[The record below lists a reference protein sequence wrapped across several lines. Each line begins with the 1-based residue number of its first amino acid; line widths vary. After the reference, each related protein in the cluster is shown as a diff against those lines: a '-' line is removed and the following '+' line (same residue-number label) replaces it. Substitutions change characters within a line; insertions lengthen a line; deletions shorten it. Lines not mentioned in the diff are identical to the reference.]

1 MNNSFWDLFHE
12 FYFWAAF
19 MGWMIAQSIKI
30 LIALIKT
37 KKFDCRYYMS
47 TGGMPSAH
55 SAAVTALATA
65 VGLGA
70 GWDQPVTIVAILFA
84 MITMFDASTVRK
96 AAGEQAKIINEMV
109 EQLFSKHKISEGK
122 LKELLGHTRLEVF
135 MGMILGII
143 VAILVYSISLDIQN
157 KPQDENS
164 YIDKAKSMIHSLK
177 ENEISS

>member
-19 MGWMIAQSIKI
+19 LGWMTAQSIKI
-30 LIALIKT
+30 LIALVKT

-55 SAAVTALATA
+55 SASVSALATA

-109 EQLFSKHKISEGK
+109 EQLFSQHKVSEGK

-143 VAILVYSISLDIQN
+143 VAMLVYTVSINIEN
-157 KPQDENS
+157 KPENEKS
-164 YIDKAKSMIHSLK
+164 YINKAKSMIHSLK
-177 ENEISS
+177 ANETSS

>member
-1 MNNSFWDLFHE
+1 MSNSFWDLFHE
-12 FYFWAAF
+12 FYFWSAF
-19 MGWMIAQSIKI
+19 FGWMTAQSIKI

-55 SAAVTALATA
+55 SASVSALATA
-65 VGLGA
+65 IGLGA
-70 GWDQPVTIVAILFA
+70 GWNQPITVLAILFA

-96 AAGEQAKIINEMV
+96 AAGEQAKIINEIV
-109 EQLFSKHKISEGK
+109 EQFFSQHKVSEAK

-143 VAILVYSISLDIQN
+143 VAMLTFTISFDLKNNRDNDNVYI
-157 KPQDENS
+157 E
-164 YIDKAKSMIHSLK
+164 KAKSVIHTFIEDEAS
-177 ENEISS
+177 